1 MKKYFNNRTLYMS
14 LAFAGYFGTDIY
26 DELIY
31 LKTTVNKWSFVNIAQ
46 SLLCITALVIFN
58 IFTRIANRGKLFS
71 KQASALWGWKSLIIM
86 ALALLGYIEMRFANG
101 ETIYF
106 VTCVFLSSICQ
117 ALSVVF
123 KDATRL
129 KEEVDLTV

>member
-1 MKKYFNNRTLYMS
+1 MS
-14 LAFAGYFGTDIY
+14 LAFTGFFGFDIY
-26 DELIY
+26 HELIEHAS
-31 LKTTVNKWSFVNIAQ
+31 TFNVWSAVNVAQ
-46 SLLCITALVIFN
+46 SLLCITALVLFN

-71 KQASALWGWKSLIIM
+71 KQASELWGWKSAIL
-86 ALALLGYIEMRFANG
+86 LALGVLSYIEMRFADG

-117 ALSVVF
+117 ALSTVF

-129 KEEVDLTV
+129 KEEIDLTI